1 MNRTLAILLAM
12 AMLLAHSLALHL
24 NPEGHLGEPYEY
36 AHRAYRVARNLIRE
50 GALVWNTGLEGSA
63 RGGLESY
70 PSLLWVALSS
80 LAERLYLPVTRT
92 TQVIGMAAALMTVRF
107 SVMFDKDRISSIIPA
122 LLLVTSGAFAAAA
135 PSGLETSLVAF
146 LLTAA
151 FVSFERARRST
162 FSIALFFLVL
172 ARPEG
177 ALAIVLF
184 ALFAIRDRLRAER
197 DPAQEMPLGAFLP
210 ALLATAVLLWIPN
223 SSGQSLYGTWIATL
237 LSFDAARASQGL
249 GYLSDLF
256 ATAITPVL
264 VVFPILAWIT
274 GRLTRTGRRALM
286 WAVAWMVIV
295 TLQGGGLQPFSVAL
309 VPALP
314 LLAIAIQQGILA
326 ALDTDLKVMEKVS
339 WAALMFT
346 CLLGIMAT
354 KSPVSLKRFQG
365 AVPILDWL
373 SAGKGPKPLGGQQV
387 LGMAS
392 ITSELDRTIKLRNL
406 GLFLRANVPGEL
418 TLLSPYSGA
427 LAYLSRM
434 QVLDL
439 NGQVTAPQG
448 TGLTP
453 PWNPRPRI
461 DLLAALEQ
469 DADYILVG
477 LQDIRE
483 EDLGGPF
490 GLGLEEL
497 LELDGS
503 QTDSERQAL
512 IGAQLN
518 EYELVTVPVYA
529 ERRRRSAPFPLLRR
543 KDLGLTP
550 RLEIRHVDDEI
561 RVLLTSDW
569 PEGSS
574 GWPGNP
580 HLARLALE
588 GTDENGKVWFL
599 DPQGFPHAPQRN
611 AKNQKKGPESELFA
625 RPDLL
630 LQPTP
635 KQWVRLAAIP
645 LLKTPDG
652 TRLVDLR
659 AQLFNPHTSKQSR
672 FAPASPQVSLTLE

>member
-36 AHRAYRVARNLIRE
+36 AHRAYHLARNLIRE

-70 PSLLWVALSS
+70 PSLLWVGLSS
-80 LAERLYLPVTRT
+80 VAERLYLPVTRT
-92 TQVIGMAAALMTVRF
+92 TQVVGMAAALMTVRF

-162 FSIALFFLVL
+162 FSVALLLLVI

-177 ALAIVLF
+177 ALTIILF
-184 ALFAIRDRLRAER
+184 ALFAIRDRLRAQR
-197 DPAQEMPLGAFLP
+197 DPSQEMPLGAFLP
-210 ALLATAVLLWIPN
+210 ALLAAAVLLWIPN
-223 SSGQSLYGTWIATL
+223 SSGQSLYGTWIASL

-264 VVFPILAWIT
+264 VVFPIGGWIT
-274 GRLTRTGRRALM
+274 GRLTRTGRRALV
-286 WAVAWMVIV
+286 WAVAWMTVV

-326 ALDTDLKVMEKVS
+326 ALDTDLKFMEKVS
-339 WAALMFT
+339 WAALMLT
-346 CLLGIMAT
+346 CLLGILAT
-354 KSPVSLKRFQG
+354 KSPVSLQRVQG
-365 AVPILDWL
+365 TVPILNWL
-373 SAGKGPKPLGGQQV
+373 KAGRGPKPLGGQPV
-387 LGMAS
+387 LGIAS
-392 ITSELDRTIKLRNL
+392 VTSELKRTIKLRDV
-406 GLFLRANVPGEL
+406 GLFLRASVPADY

-427 LAYLSRM
+427 IAYLSRM

-439 NGQVTAPQG
+439 YGQVTAPEG

-453 PWNPRPRI
+453 PWNPRPAI

-469 DADYILVG
+469 DADFILVG
-477 LQDIRE
+477 LQNIRE
-483 EDLGGPF
+483 RELGGAF

-497 LELDGS
+497 LILDGS
-503 QTDSERQAL
+503 HEDLERQAL
-512 IGAQLN
+512 ISAQLN

-529 ERRRRSAPFPLLRR
+529 QRRHRSAPFPLLRR

-550 RLEIRHVDDEI
+550 RLEIQHVDDEI

-569 PEGSS
+569 PKDST

-580 HLARLALE
+580 HLVRLALE
-588 GTDENGKVWFL
+588 GTDENGNVWFL
-599 DPQGFPHAPQRN
+599 DPQGGSHAPTRN
-611 AKNQKKGPESELFA
+611 AKNQKRGPEDELFV

-635 KQWVRLAAIP
+635 EQWVRLASVP
-645 LLKTPDG
+645 LLKTPAG

-659 AQLFNPHTSKQSR
+659 AQLFNPYTAKQSP
-672 FAPASPQVSLTLE
+672 FAPASSEASLKLE

>member
-36 AHRAYRVARNLIRE
+36 AHRAYRLARNLIRE
-50 GALVWNTGLEGSA
+50 GALVWNPGLEGSA

-70 PSLLWVALSS
+70 PSLLWVGLSS
-80 LAERLYLPVTRT
+80 LAERLYLPVTRI
-92 TQVIGMAAALMTVRF
+92 TQIAGMAAALMTVRF

-151 FVSFERARRST
+151 FVSFERGRRST

-237 LSFDAARASQGL
+237 LSFDAVRASQGL

-274 GRLTRTGRRALM
+274 GRLTRTGRRALV

-365 AVPILDWL
+365 ALPILDWL

-406 GLFLRANVPGEL
+406 GLFLRANVPSEL

-427 LAYLSRM
+427 
-434 QVLDL
+434 
-439 NGQVTAPQG
+439 
-448 TGLTP
+448 
-453 PWNPRPRI
+453 
-461 DLLAALEQ
+461 
-469 DADYILVG
+469 
-477 LQDIRE
+477 
-483 EDLGGPF
+483 
-490 GLGLEEL
+490 
-497 LELDGS
+497 
-503 QTDSERQAL
+503 
-512 IGAQLN
+512 
-518 EYELVTVPVYA
+518 
-529 ERRRRSAPFPLLRR
+529 
-543 KDLGLTP
+543 
-550 RLEIRHVDDEI
+550 
-561 RVLLTSDW
+561 
-569 PEGSS
+569 
-574 GWPGNP
+574 
-580 HLARLALE
+580 
-588 GTDENGKVWFL
+588 
-599 DPQGFPHAPQRN
+599 
-611 AKNQKKGPESELFA
+611 
-625 RPDLL
+625 
-630 LQPTP
+630 
-635 KQWVRLAAIP
+635 
-645 LLKTPDG
+645 
-652 TRLVDLR
+652 
-659 AQLFNPHTSKQSR
+659 
-672 FAPASPQVSLTLE
+672 

>member
-36 AHRAYRVARNLIRE
+36 AHRAYHLARNLVRE

-70 PSLLWVALSS
+70 PSLLWVGLSS
-80 LAERLYLPVTRT
+80 VAERLYLPVTRI
-92 TQVIGMAAALMTVRF
+92 TQVVGMAAALMTVRF

-162 FSIALFFLVL
+162 FSIALFFLVV

-177 ALAIVLF
+177 VLAIVLF
-184 ALFAIRDRLRAER
+184 ALFAIRDRLRAQR
-197 DPAQEMPLGAFLP
+197 DPSQEMPPGAFLP

-223 SSGQSLYGTWIATL
+223 SSGQSLYGTWIASL
-237 LSFDAARASQGL
+237 VSFDAAQVSQGL
-249 GYLSDLF
+249 GYLNDLF

-264 VVFPILAWIT
+264 VVFPIGGWIT
-274 GRLTRTGRRALM
+274 GRLTRTGRRALV
-286 WAVAWMVIV
+286 WAVAWMAMV

-326 ALDTDLKVMEKVS
+326 ALDTDLKFMEKVS
-339 WAALMFT
+339 WAALMLT
-346 CLLGIMAT
+346 CLLGILAT
-354 KSPVSLKRFQG
+354 KSPASLQRIQG
-365 AVPILDWL
+365 AVPILNWL

-387 LGMAS
+387 LGRAS
-392 ITSELDRTIKLRNL
+392 ITSELGRTIKLRNL
-406 GLFLRANVPGEL
+406 GLFLRASVPADY
-418 TLLSPYSGA
+418 TLLSPYPGPA
-427 LAYLSRM
+427 AYLSRM

-439 NGQVTAPQG
+439 NGQITAPEG

-453 PWNPRPRI
+453 PWNPSPPI

-469 DADYILVG
+469 NADFILVG
-477 LQDIRE
+477 LQDIRQKE
-483 EDLGGPF
+483 LGGAF
-490 GLGLEEL
+490 GLELEEL
-497 LELDGS
+497 LMLDGS
-503 QTDSERQAL
+503 HEDPERQAL
-512 IGAQLN
+512 IGAQLD

-529 ERRRRSAPFPLLRR
+529 ERRHRSVPFPLLRR

-550 RLEIRHVDDEI
+550 RLEIQHVDDEI

-569 PEGSS
+569 PKDST

-580 HLARLALE
+580 HLVRLALE

-599 DPQGFPHAPQRN
+599 DPQGVPHAPTRN
-611 AKNQKKGPESELFA
+611 AKNQRRGPEVELFA

-635 KQWVRLAAIP
+635 ESWVRLAAVP
-645 LLKTPDG
+645 LHKTPSG
-652 TRLVDLR
+652 TRLVALR
-659 AQLFNPHTSKQSR
+659 AQLFNPHTAKQSL
-672 FAPASPQVSLTLE
+672 FAPASPQASLKLE

>member
-36 AHRAYRVARNLIRE
+36 AHRAYRLARSLIRE
-50 GALVWNTGLEGSA
+50 GALVWNPGLEGSA

-70 PSLLWVALSS
+70 PSLLWVGLSS
-80 LAERLYLPVTRT
+80 LAERLYLPVTRI
-92 TQVIGMAAALMTVRF
+92 TQIVGMAAALMTVRF
-107 SVMFDKDRISSIIPA
+107 SVMFDRDRISSIIPA

-162 FSIALFFLVL
+162 FSIALCLLVL
-172 ARPEG
+172 TRPEG
-177 ALAIVLF
+177 VLAIALF
-184 ALFAIRDRLRAER
+184 ALFALRDRLRAQR
-197 DPAQEMPLGAFLP
+197 DATQEMPPGAFLP

-223 SSGQSLYGTWIATL
+223 SSGQSLYGTWLASL
-237 LSFDAARASQGL
+237 LSFDAAQASQGL

-256 ATAITPVL
+256 ATAITPAL
-264 VVFPILAWIT
+264 VVFPIGGWLT
-274 GRLTRTGRRALM
+274 GRLTRTGRRALV
-286 WAVAWMVIV
+286 WAVAWIAIV

-326 ALDTDLKVMEKVS
+326 ALDTDLKFMENVS
-339 WAALMFT
+339 WAALMLT
-346 CLLGIMAT
+346 CLLGILAT
-354 KSPVSLKRFQG
+354 KSHASLKRIQG
-365 AVPILDWL
+365 AVPILEWL
-373 SAGKGPKPLGGQQV
+373 SAGRGPRPLGGQPV

-392 ITSELDRTIKLRNL
+392 ITDELERTIRLRNL
-406 GLFLRANVPGEL
+406 GLFLRANVPSDH
-418 TLLSPYSGA
+418 TLLSPYPGA

-448 TGLTP
+448 MELTP
-453 PWNPRPRI
+453 PWNPRPPI

-469 DADYILVG
+469 DADYVLIG
-477 LQDIRE
+477 LQDIRVKE
-483 EDLGGPF
+483 LGGAF
-490 GLGLEEL
+490 GLGLDEL
-497 LELDGS
+497 LQLDGS
-503 QTDSERQAL
+503 HEDPERQAL
-512 IGAQLN
+512 IGAQLD
-518 EYELVTVPVYA
+518 EYELVTAPVSG
-529 ERRRRSAPFPLLRR
+529 ERRHRSVPFPLLRR

-550 RLEIRHVDDEI
+550 RLEIRQVDAEI

-569 PEGSS
+569 PKGSI

-580 HLARLALE
+580 QLVRLALE

-599 DPQGFPHAPQRN
+599 DPRGVSHAPTRS
-611 AKNQKKGPESELFA
+611 AKNQRKGPGAELFVC
-625 RPDLL
+625 PNLL

-635 KQWVRLAAIP
+635 KRWVRLAAVP
-645 LLKTPDG
+645 LLKTPAG

-659 AQLFNPHTSKQSR
+659 AQLFNPHMGKLSR
-672 FAPASPQVSLTLE
+672 FAPASSQVSLTLE

>member
-12 AMLLAHSLALHL
+12 AMLLAHSLTLHL

-36 AHRAYRVARNLIRE
+36 AHRAYRLARNLIRE
-50 GALVWNTGLEGSA
+50 GALVWNAGLEGSA

-70 PSLLWVALSS
+70 PSPLWVGLST
-80 LAERLYLPVTRT
+80 LAERFYLPVTRI
-92 TQVIGMAAALMTVRF
+92 TQIVGMAAALMTVRF

-135 PSGLETSLVAF
+135 PSGLETPLVAF

-162 FSIALFFLVL
+162 FSIALLLLVV

-184 ALFAIRDRLRAER
+184 ALFAILDRLRAQR
-197 DPAQEMPLGAFLP
+197 DPSQEMPPGAFLP
-210 ALLATAVLLWIPN
+210 ALLATAFLLWTPN
-223 SSGQSLYGTWIATL
+223 SSGQSLYGTWIASL

-249 GYLSDLF
+249 GYLNDLF

-264 VVFPILAWIT
+264 VVFPIGGWIT
-274 GRLTRTGRRALM
+274 GRLTRTGRRALV
-286 WAVAWMVIV
+286 WAVAWMTIV

-326 ALDTDLKVMEKVS
+326 ALDTGLKFMEKVS
-339 WAALMFT
+339 WAALMLT
-346 CLLGIMAT
+346 CLLGILAT
-354 KSPVSLKRFQG
+354 KSPVSLQRIQG
-365 AVPILDWL
+365 TVPILTWL
-373 SAGKGPKPLGGQQV
+373 SAGKGPTPLGGEPV
-387 LGMAS
+387 LGIVS
-392 ITSELDRTIKLRNL
+392 VTSELKRTVKLRDV
-406 GLFLRANVPGEL
+406 GLFLRASVPTDY

-427 LAYLSRM
+427 IAYLSRM

-439 NGQVTAPQG
+439 NGQITTPEG
-448 TGLTP
+448 TELTP
-453 PWNPRPRI
+453 PWNPRPSI
-461 DLLAALEQ
+461 DLLAALGQ
-469 DADYILVG
+469 DADFVLVG
-477 LQDIRE
+477 LKDIRE
-483 EDLGGPF
+483 TELGGAF
-490 GLGLEEL
+490 GLGLGEL
-497 LELDGS
+497 LMLDGS
-503 QTDSERQAL
+503 SENPERRAL
-512 IGAQLN
+512 IGAQLD

-529 ERRRRSAPFPLLRR
+529 ERRHRSAPFPLLRR

-550 RLEIRHVDDEI
+550 RLEIQHVDNEI

-569 PEGSS
+569 PKDST

-580 HLARLALE
+580 HLVRLALE

-599 DPQGFPHAPQRN
+599 NPQGISQAPTRN
-611 AKNQKKGPESELFA
+611 ARNQKRGPEVELFA

-635 KQWVRLAAIP
+635 ERWVRLAAIP
-645 LLKTPDG
+645 LLKTPNG
-652 TRLVDLR
+652 TRLVELR
-659 AQLFNPHTSKQSR
+659 AQLFNPYIAKQSR
-672 FAPASPQVSLTLE
+672 FAPASSQVSLKLE